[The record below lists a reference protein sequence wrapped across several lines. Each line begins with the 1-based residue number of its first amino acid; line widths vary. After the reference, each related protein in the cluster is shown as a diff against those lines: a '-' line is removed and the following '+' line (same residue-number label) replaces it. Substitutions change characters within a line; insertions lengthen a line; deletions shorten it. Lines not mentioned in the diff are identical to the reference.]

1 MMAKKKAKTTKW
13 KLKRV
18 RWVDSATS
26 AGWQVSKREIYAP
39 VECETVGFVIADD
52 KESISIS
59 ATIADVAHDT
69 VDVITIPK
77 CAIRKIE
84 KLDLQ

>member
-26 AGWQVSKREIYAP
+26 AGWQVSKREIYVP
-39 VECETVGFVIADD
+39 VECETVGFVIA
-52 KESISIS
+52 ETPEYIAIS
-59 ATIADVAHDT
+59 ATVADSFHDT
-69 VDVITIPK
+69 TDVMSIPK

-84 KLDLQ
+84 KLDLA